1 MHLHNLPNRFL
12 SITEDVLILRCALL
26 DQIAVMSG
34 VEIIGLILGGLPL
47 VISAIEHYRDGLDPL
62 KDYFRY
68 DNTLKSLRTR
78 LRIQQDLFEGTLQ
91 RLLLENLSD
100 SQAKALF
107 PDSDNPVNQQ
117 LWGTKEVDDLLHR
130 TLGAKY
136 GNFMDVV
143 REMELV
149 MRQLME
155 KLDFDIDE
163 KVRAAQCSQIFY

>member
-1 MHLHNLPNRFL
+1 
-12 SITEDVLILRCALL
+12 
-26 DQIAVMSG
+26 MSG

-68 DNTLKSLRTR
+68 DSTLKSLRTR

-91 RLLLENLSD
+91 RLLLEDLSNV
-100 SQAKALF
+100 QAKALF
-107 PDSDNPVNQQ
+107 PDPDSSVDHE
-117 LWGTKEVDDLLHR
+117 LWGTKEVDNLLHR
-130 TLGAKY
+130 RLGSKY

-143 REMELV
+143 REMEVV

-155 KLDFDIDE
+155 KLDLDIDE
-163 KVRAAQCSQIFY
+163 KVRKEPCRQTFY